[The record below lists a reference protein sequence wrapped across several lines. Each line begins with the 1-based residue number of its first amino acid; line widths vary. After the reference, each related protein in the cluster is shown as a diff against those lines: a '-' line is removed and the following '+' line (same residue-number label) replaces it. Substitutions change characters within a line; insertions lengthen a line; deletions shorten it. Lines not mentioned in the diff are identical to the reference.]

1 MSSVNIP
8 SPTPPPQS
16 PMDDPEAVRQRQIKS
31 DNAIAEAK
39 ATGRGSTIV
48 AGAQIARDRQA
59 THLQARMKAAQ
70 DLGL

>member
-1 MSSVNIP
+1 MSSVNMP
-8 SPTPPPQS
+8 SPSTPPSS
-16 PMDDPEAVRQRQIKS
+16 PMDDEEATRRRQIAS

-59 THLQARMKAAQ
+59 TRVAARMKAAK